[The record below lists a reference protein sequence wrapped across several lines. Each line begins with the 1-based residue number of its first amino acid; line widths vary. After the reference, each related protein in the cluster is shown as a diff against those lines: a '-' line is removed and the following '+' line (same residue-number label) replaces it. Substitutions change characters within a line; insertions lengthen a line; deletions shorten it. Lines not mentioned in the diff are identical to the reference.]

1 MPRLARA
8 EVFSQDI
15 VATVHVMARVV
26 RRCFLLGTDSVTG
39 KNYDHRKVWIEEQ
52 LNRLAAQFGIDLLC
66 FSILSNHFHL
76 VLRSRPDAVATWDDS
91 EVARRWLM
99 LCPIR
104 KDKNKAP
111 IEPNEFELNSVRND
125 PAKLAEVR
133 NRLSNIGWWMR
144 LLCQNI
150 GARANNEDQEVGKFW
165 QSRYKAVRILDEETL
180 LACAAYVDLNPIRA
194 AMAET
199 IEQSDY
205 TSVQRRIQ
213 ALTEQSQ
220 ASDTRTRAN
229 PLEAVEVSVA
239 EAVFVGACQTSPA
252 RDACL
257 SPVAINERSDPIG
270 PHVSRNGKRC
280 SDKGFLAMS
289 TLEYLQVLDWSAR
302 LTFANKRGSTP
313 PEAPPVLERLGIDAA
328 LFGVQVRE
336 FGKLFCHVAGKPK
349 SVSDARSLKSRRR
362 FYQRRPVKELALT

>member
-1 MPRLARA
+1 LRRTGESDDDLDEKSAWA
-8 EVFSQDI
+8 LDVF
-15 VATVHVMARVV
+15 AL
-26 RRCFLLGTDSVTG
+26 FLD
-39 KNYDHRKVWIEEQ
+39 KEI
-52 LNRLAAQFGIDLLC
+52 F
-66 FSILSNHFHL
+66 
-76 VLRSRPDAVATWDDS
+76 
-91 EVARRWLM
+91 RRWYHPPESLRPLYND
-99 LCPIR
+99 LCPL
-104 KDKNKAP
+104 P
-111 IEPNEFELNSVRND
+111 FLSFRND

-133 NRLSNIGWWMR
+133 NRLSDIGWWMR

-150 GARANNEDQEVGKFW
+150 GARANNEDREVGKFW
-165 QSRYKAVRILDEETL
+165 QARILDEETL

-199 IEQSDY
+199 IEQCDY

-220 ASDTRTRAN
+220 ALGNATRTN
-229 PLEAVEVSVA
+229 PAEAVDASVA
-239 EAVFVGACQTSPA
+239 ETSVAETVLAGTCQTSQA

-257 SPVAINERSDPIG
+257 SPVTIDERNDPIG
-270 PHVSRNGKRC
+270 PHASRNGKRC

-302 LTFANKRGSTP
+302 LTVASKRGSTP

-328 LFGVQVRE
+328 ILGVQVRE

-349 SVSDARSLKSRRR
+349 SVNEARSLKTGRS
-362 FYQRRPVKELALT
+362 FYQRRPAQEPAAT